1 MLLKLW
7 KVRDPI
13 YSVNYVLKIQ
23 TILFCF
29 RIVNHSEFELGKLI
43 LIQMECLVLRS
54 HTVFNFNRSWIQ
66 FKHVFLLSITGRVYE
81 GLDDPLHAYI
91 TGATA
96 EDVQSAVKKITD
108 LVNLHVYNPE
118 SEQVCQNFK

>member
-1 MLLKLW
+1 MITVKCLSL
-7 KVRDPI
+7 
-13 YSVNYVLKIQ
+13 
-23 TILFCF
+23 
-29 RIVNHSEFELGKLI
+29 LI
-43 LIQMECLVLRS
+43 LR
-54 HTVFNFNRSWIQ
+54 NRHYDYHGNGTTTNYLSLI
-66 FKHVFLLSITGRVYE
+66 FKTYFKQVFLLSITGRVYE

-118 SEQVCQNFK
+118 SEQVCKTFK